1 MNKSTADGWQ
11 NTPQSSAVSV
21 DDVRRI
27 RRQRRLAQSDQEY
40 ATVRERIK
48 DLSGHLRSKPE
59 SDSRPLELTGK
70 IIIGFGLVIAAVL
83 ATIGF
88 IV

>member
-11 NTPQSSAVSV
+11 NTPQSLAVSV

-40 ATVRERIK
+40 ATVREQIK

-59 SDSRPLELTGK
+59 SNSRLLELTGK
-70 IIIGFGLVIAAVL
+70 IIIVSGLVIAAVL
-83 ATIGF
+83 AAIGF